1 MELVKFKKD
10 SSFLRIK
17 ASYLDEESVKLTTK
31 EEEKKQRLAHA
42 WALRLNNKY
51 SAHQT
56 IQILMREHS
65 ISRATAYRDYNW
77 SMQIFGEL
85 DATNI
90 AAERQVLKEAFWNEY
105 QLARKQGNGDLA
117 VKALKEYRGLF
128 DFNADENTVDPNK
141 IQAHE
146 YHIRMPRWVYKKMD
160 EMFAGGVVDFNNLDV
175 EDVDFREATNTEDDE
190 QENE

>member
-17 ASYLDEESVKLTTK
+17 ASYLDESSVQLTAK

-51 SAHQT
+51 STHQT

-77 SMQIFGEL
+77 SMQIFGDL
-85 DATNI
+85 DATSL

-105 QLARKQGNGDLA
+105 QLARKAGNGDLA
-117 VKALKEYRGLF
+117 VKALKEYRSLF
-128 DFNADENTVDPNK
+128 NFDAEENQVDPNK

-146 YHIRMPRWVYKKMD
+146 YHMKMPRWVYKKLD
-160 EMFAGGVVDFNNLDV
+160 ELFSDGVVDFNNMDV
-175 EDVDFREATNTEDDE
+175 EDVDFREAANDNNEE
-190 QENE
+190 QHEE

>member
-17 ASYLDEESVKLTTK
+17 ASYLDENSVELTPK
-31 EEEKKQRLAHA
+31 EEEKKKRLAHA

-51 SAHQT
+51 STHQT
-56 IQILMREHS
+56 IQILMRDHS

-77 SMQIFGEL
+77 SMQIFGDL
-85 DATNI
+85 DATNL

-105 QLARKQGNGDLA
+105 QLARKSGDGYLA
-117 VKALKEYRGLF
+117 VKALKEYRSLF
-128 DFNADENTVDPNK
+128 NFDAEENQVDPNK

-146 YHIRMPRWVYKKMD
+146 YHIRMPRWVYKQMD
-160 EMFAGGVVDFNNLDV
+160 KMFAGGVLDFNQLDV
-175 EDVDFREATNTEDDE
+175 SDVDFKEEDSSIE
-190 QENE
+190 ENE